1 MTVTPEPGE
10 QPEIFGQGR
19 IRMYCC
25 MIAALWSLAGLWGG
39 LGLGLASW
47 SARAATPPEGG
58 RGWRT
63 TTLLWFA
70 MAPAGGVFGF
80 GLALLLDSYLGGW
93 GILLAAV
100 LSLAACLGAAF
111 LSNM

>member
-58 RGWRT
+58 RGWRI

-70 MAPAGGVFGF
+70 MAPAVEFF
-80 GLALLLDSYLGGW
+80 HPVPSFNWQYRTDSR
-93 GILLAAV
+93 ATPR
-100 LSLAACLGAAF
+100 
-111 LSNM
+111 